1 MVFDWFKRAA
11 VPQSPAATSPELPP
25 EPPAASESAAVPA
38 PEGIAPSDDSEPSL
52 PASSGLDGA
61 DGSATPQPGSGSAGT
76 EAATAV
82 DQGPAVAPAPA
93 VGVVDQEAL
102 DWARQAYARLKAQ
115 QEAARSA
122 PVPQPIPS
130 AALSKPPEAEAGV
143 EPTTVAGQPTVAE
156 PTAAADQQAGVASP
170 AVVQQEPAAEL
181 PVPIQATAPASAEVA
196 VPAALKATELSS
208 VDSSSPVVADVT
220 AVAEPTGF
228 SQPPAVVEQARAVE
242 PAASAE
248 PTPAVEPAAVDEAE
262 AAVAAVVAAPAATAL
277 QESAVVSVVPTP
289 PLAAVALDPWA
300 SAAVQP
306 PATRQEPERFSAD
319 LPVPAPGDTAPAA
332 ADPVVAAPAPEAVLA
347 PQAPVARALSLL
359 EQAAAER
366 QQRLQ
371 QLTATAPVS
380 EREPQ
385 PLAAPA
391 PPALAE
397 SEPQLGAFDD
407 TFTWSA
413 EVLAAQGR
421 KVDEMS
427 LEEIDWLGR
436 LRRGLEKTRRGF
448 VTQLL
453 ENLGDDPL
461 TPEVIDDLETSL
473 LRADVGVQATDQV
486 LEALRRRLNEEVVD
500 PAEGLR
506 FLKEQLRGLLEAP
519 IAASAAPLLA
529 PQKDRL
535 NVWLLVGVNGVGKTT
550 TLGKLANLAVRS
562 GYSCLIAAADT
573 FRAAAVEQVR
583 IWGERSGVAVI
594 SNPSPNADPAAVVY
608 DAIGA
613 ARAKGTELVLVD
625 TAGRL
630 QTKHNLME
638 ELTKVRRIIDK
649 LAPEAVVESLL
660 VLDASQGQNGL
671 RQAMAFASAAGLTG
685 VVITKLD
692 GSARG
697 GVALAV
703 ASEAKLPIRFI
714 GAGEGIRDLRP
725 FNSFEFVEAL
735 LAS

>member
-1 MVFDWFKRAA
+1 MVFDWFKRTQA
-11 VPQSPAATSPELPP
+11 QPAPGP
-25 EPPAASESAAVPA
+25 EPLPA
-38 PEGIAPSDDSEPSL
+38 PEAEPEPAAAAPAQSPVEPSEPV
-52 PASSGLDGA
+52 
-61 DGSATPQPGSGSAGT
+61 
-76 EAATAV
+76 AAPT
-82 DQGPAVAPAPA
+82 PAPA
-93 VGVVDQEAL
+93 APAGAGVDEDAL
-102 DWARQAYARLKAQ
+102 AWARQAYARLKAQ
-115 QEAARSA
+115 QEAASPPVA
-122 PVPQPIPS
+122 P
-130 AALSKPPEAEAGV
+130 
-143 EPTTVAGQPTVAE
+143 EP
-156 PTAAADQQAGVASP
+156 
-170 AVVQQEPAAEL
+170 EPAAPE
-181 PVPIQATAPASAEVA
+181 PAPTAP
-196 VPAALKATELSS
+196 
-208 VDSSSPVVADVT
+208 
-220 AVAEPTGF
+220 EP
-228 SQPPAVVEQARAVE
+228 P
-242 PAASAE
+242 
-248 PTPAVEPAAVDEAE
+248 
-262 AAVAAVVAAPAATAL
+262 AAPA
-277 QESAVVSVVPTP
+277 VTP
-289 PLAAVALDPWA
+289 
-300 SAAVQP
+300 
-306 PATRQEPERFSAD
+306 
-319 LPVPAPGDTAPAA
+319 G
-332 ADPVVAAPAPEAVLA
+332 
-347 PQAPVARALSLL
+347 LSLL
-359 EQAAAER
+359 EQAAAQR

-371 QLTATAPVS
+371 EITAPA
-380 EREPQ
+380 EP
-385 PLAAPA
+385 APA
-391 PPALAE
+391 AATPATPAAAGADAADP
-397 SEPQLGAFDD
+397 SLGAFDA

-421 KVDEMS
+421 SVEDVS

-436 LRRGLEKTRRGF
+436 LRRGLEKTRKGF

-461 TPEVIDDLETSL
+461 TPAVLDDLESTL
-473 LRADVGVQATDQV
+473 LRADVGVKATDQV

-506 FLKEQLRGLLEAP
+506 FLKEQLRGLLDAP
-519 IAASAAPLLA
+519 VRAGDSAVLA
-529 PQKDRL
+529 PQRDRL

-573 FRAAAVEQVR
+573 FRAAAVQQVSV
-583 IWGERSGVAVI
+583 WGERSGVAVVA
-594 SNPSPNADPAAVVY
+594 NPSANADPAAVVY

-613 ARAKGTELVLVD
+613 ARSKGTELVLVD

-638 ELTKVRRIIDK
+638 ELGKVRRTITK

-685 VVITKLD
+685 VVLTKLD

-703 ASEAKLPIRFI
+703 ASEAGLPIRFI

>member
-1 MVFDWFKRAA
+1 MVFDWFKRAVA
-11 VPQSPAATSPELPP
+11 Q
-25 EPPAASESAAVPA
+25 PA
-38 PEGIAPSDDSEPSL
+38 PEPEPL
-52 PASSGLDGA
+52 PA
-61 DGSATPQPGSGSAGT
+61 PEVEPEP
-76 EAATAV
+76 EAAAAPEESVQPVEPVAAPT
-82 DQGPAVAPAPA
+82 PAPVAPAGA
-93 VGVVDQEAL
+93 GVDEDAL
-102 DWARQAYARLKAQ
+102 AWARQAYARLKAQ
-115 QEAARSA
+115 QEAA
-122 PVPQPIPS
+122 
-130 AALSKPPEAEAGV
+130 
-143 EPTTVAGQPTVAE
+143 
-156 PTAAADQQAGVASP
+156 SP
-170 AVVQQEPAAEL
+170 
-181 PVPIQATAPASAEVA
+181 
-196 VPAALKATELSS
+196 
-208 VDSSSPVVADVT
+208 PVVAP
-220 AVAEPTGF
+220 EP
-228 SQPPAVVEQARAVE
+228 E
-242 PAASAE
+242 PQ
-248 PTPAVEPAAVDEAE
+248 
-262 AAVAAVVAAPAATAL
+262 PAAT
-277 QESAVVSVVPTP
+277 EPVPTAPEP
-289 PLAAVALDPWA
+289 P
-300 SAAVQP
+300 P
-306 PATRQEPERFSAD
+306 PA
-319 LPVPAPGDTAPAA
+319 AP
-332 ADPVVAAPAPEAVLA
+332 
-347 PQAPVARALSLL
+347 PVASGLSLL
-359 EQAAAER
+359 EQAAAQR

-371 QLTATAPVS
+371 EITAPA
-380 EREPQ
+380 EP
-385 PLAAPA
+385 APA
-391 PPALAE
+391 VPPAASATPAAVE
-397 SEPQLGAFDD
+397 ADAADPSLGAFDD

-421 KVDEMS
+421 SAEDVS

-436 LRRGLEKTRRGF
+436 LRRGLEKTRKGF

-461 TPEVIDDLETSL
+461 TPAVLDDLESTL
-473 LRADVGVQATDQV
+473 LRADVGVKATDQV

-506 FLKEQLRGLLEAP
+506 FLKEQLRGLLDAP
-519 IAASAAPLLA
+519 IHAGDTTVLA
-529 PQKDRL
+529 PQRDRL

-573 FRAAAVEQVR
+573 FRAAAVQQVSV
-583 IWGERSGVAVI
+583 WGERSGVAVVA
-594 SNPSPNADPAAVVY
+594 NPSANADPAAVVY

-613 ARAKGTELVLVD
+613 ARSKGTELVLVD

-638 ELTKVRRIIDK
+638 ELGKVRRTITK

-685 VVITKLD
+685 VVLTKLD

-703 ASEAKLPIRFI
+703 ASEAGLPIRFI

>member
-1 MVFDWFKRAA
+1 VLAPVEPVAA
-11 VPQSPAATSPELPP
+11 PVAAAEPAPG
-25 EPPAASESAAVPA
+25 AAS
-38 PEGIAPSDDSEPSL
+38 G
-52 PASSGLDGA
+52 
-61 DGSATPQPGSGSAGT
+61 
-76 EAATAV
+76 V
-82 DQGPAVAPAPA
+82 DE
-93 VGVVDQEAL
+93 EAL
-102 DWARQAYARLKAQ
+102 AWARQAYARLKAQ
-115 QEAARSA
+115 QEASS
-122 PVPQPIPS
+122 PVAAPQP
-130 AALSKPPEAEAGV
+130 
-143 EPTTVAGQPTVAE
+143 
-156 PTAAADQQAGVASP
+156 
-170 AVVQQEPAAEL
+170 EPAAAAE
-181 PVPIQATAPASAEVA
+181 PEPASTAPD
-196 VPAALKATELSS
+196 P
-208 VDSSSPVVADVT
+208 
-220 AVAEPTGF
+220 
-228 SQPPAVVEQARAVE
+228 E
-242 PAASAE
+242 PAAA
-248 PTPAVEPAAVDEAE
+248 
-262 AAVAAVVAAPAATAL
+262 
-277 QESAVVSVVPTP
+277 P
-289 PLAAVALDPWA
+289 PL
-300 SAAVQP
+300 S
-306 PATRQEPERFSAD
+306 T
-319 LPVPAPGDTAPAA
+319 G
-332 ADPVVAAPAPEAVLA
+332 
-347 PQAPVARALSLL
+347 LSLL
-359 EQAAAER
+359 EQAAAQR

-371 QLTATAPVS
+371 EITAPPDP
-380 EREPQ
+380 E

-391 PPALAE
+391 ADAADP
-397 SEPQLGAFDD
+397 SLGAFDA

-421 KVDEMS
+421 RVEEVS

-436 LRRGLEKTRRGF
+436 LRQGLEKTRKGF

-461 TPEVIDDLETSL
+461 TPAVLDDLETTL
-473 LRADVGVQATDQV
+473 LRADVGVTATDQV
-486 LEALRRRLNEEVVD
+486 LDALRRRLNEEVVD

-506 FLKEQLRGLLEAP
+506 FLKEQLRGLLDAP
-519 IAASAAPLLA
+519 VRAGDSAVLA
-529 PQKDRL
+529 PQRDRL

-573 FRAAAVEQVR
+573 FRAAAVQQVSV
-583 IWGERSGVAVI
+583 WGERSGVPVVA
-594 SNPSPNADPAAVVY
+594 NPSANADPAAVVY

-613 ARAKGTELVLVD
+613 ARSKGTELVLVD

-638 ELTKVRRIIDK
+638 ELGKVRRTITK

-685 VVITKLD
+685 VVLTKLD

-703 ASEAKLPIRFI
+703 ASEAGLPIRFI